1 MAATAVVIADLY
13 SRGPTRVLLR
23 REPLVGLG
31 RISYGLYL
39 WHWPV
44 FLVLNGGRIHW
55 SFVPLTLLR
64 LAVSVL
70 VALASFVLV
79 EQPFL
84 RLKDRLEPALLA
96 HARNRSADLTP
107 G

>member
-1 MAATAVVIADLY
+1 M
-13 SRGPTRVLLR
+13 
-23 REPLVGLG
+23 
-31 RISYGLYL
+31 
-39 WHWPV
+39 
-44 FLVLNGGRIHW
+44 
-55 SFVPLTLLR
+55 PLTLLR

-96 HARNRSADLTP
+96 RARGTARPT
-107 G
+107 